1 MFKFLSYF
9 YEIAHEN
16 IIRILDIFQ
25 IQLISLFVLFQ
36 KTLNFKV
43 LANRVEVEKLVW
55 RGRDSNPE
63 SFGLYAFFSTLPFR
77 YMPGYPSLI

>member
-16 IIRILDIFQ
+16 IIRILFKYS
-25 IQLISLFVLFQ
+25 LSLFVLFQ

-43 LANRVEVEKLVW
+43 LANRAEVEKLVW